1 MNFPLEKRTVS
12 KTLQLH
18 GGQMKKETFES
29 DEVNNLHGRIL
40 KPVVYKLG
48 ENHGKKSWRLVWL
61 EISLFAS
68 FLLRRKRIIL
78 KMHLQGR
85 RLFELCS
92 YPFSNQKSLKGLG
105 GGEGLGA
112 CSEGLEIECQFLR
125 FSAEILK
132 KKMQSKIH

>member
-1 MNFPLEKRTVS
+1 
-12 KTLQLH
+12 
-18 GGQMKKETFES
+18 MKKETFES
-29 DEVNNLHGRIL
+29 DEVNSLHGRIL

-48 ENHGKKSWRLVWL
+48 ENHGKKSWCMVWS

-68 FLLRRKRIIL
+68 FLLRWKRTIL

-92 YPFSNQKSLKGLG
+92 YPFSDQKSLKGLG
-105 GGEGLGA
+105 GGGGLGA

-125 FSAEILK
+125 FSAEIFK
-132 KKMQSKIH
+132 KKMQSKMH